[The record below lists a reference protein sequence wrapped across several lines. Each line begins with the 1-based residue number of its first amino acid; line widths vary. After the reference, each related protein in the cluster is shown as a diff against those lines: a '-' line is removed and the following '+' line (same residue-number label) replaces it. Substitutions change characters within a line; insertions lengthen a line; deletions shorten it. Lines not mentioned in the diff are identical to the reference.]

1 MRSIWKTF
9 MAAAFGLLAA
19 TASQAVAEDAPVKVN
34 VAYDGFSMT
43 TAPMQYAL
51 AKGLFKKYGLD
62 VNLVYVE
69 GGSVLTQALVGGSID
84 IAQNGYTP
92 SIAAALAGADVVII
106 GSMAN
111 KLPFQLVVDS
121 SIQNA
126 DQLRGKSIA
135 ISKFGSSTDTAVK
148 FALKSLGL
156 TTNDVNILQLGG
168 EGTRAAAY
176 ESKQVQGLM
185 VQYPR
190 TQEMVDQGSKMLVDV
205 TDIVKDYPNTAY
217 VTTKDFLS
225 EHPDVVKRFF
235 MAMAEGLH
243 GFKANPQDA
252 MKVTSSFLKLQEGP
266 AVEQAFRF
274 YSERVYPSDLRPS
287 IPGIAAV
294 LTELAATLP
303 AATSV
308 KPESLV
314 DTSTLDGLDKDGF
327 FKSLN

>member
-1 MRSIWKTF
+1 
-9 MAAAFGLLAA
+9 MAFTIGLAAA
-19 TASQAVAEDAPVKVN
+19 TASPAMAEDEAVKVN
-34 VAYDGFSMT
+34 VAYDGFTMT

-51 AKGLFKKYGLD
+51 AKGLFKKHGLD

-92 SIAAALAGADVVII
+92 SIAAAVAGADVVII

-111 KLPFQLVVDS
+111 KLPFQLVVDA

-126 DQLRGKSIA
+126 EQLRGKSIA
-135 ISKFGSSTDTAVK
+135 ISKFGSSTDTAAK

-156 TTNDVNILQLGG
+156 TQNDVNILQLGG
-168 EGTRAAAY
+168 EGTRAAAF
-176 ESKQVQGLM
+176 ETKQVQGLM

-190 TQEMVDQGSKMLVDV
+190 TQEMVDEGSKLLVDV

-217 VTTKDFLS
+217 VTSKTYLA
-225 EHPDVVKRFF
+225 EHPDVVKRFL
-235 MAMAEGLH
+235 MAVGEGLR

-252 MKVTSSFLKLQEGP
+252 MEVTSSFLKMKEGP

-274 YSERVYPSDLRPS
+274 YSERVYPADLRPS
-287 IPGIAAV
+287 IPGIATV
-294 LTELAATLP
+294 LTELSNTLP
-303 AATSV
+303 AAASI

-314 DTSTLDGLDKDGF
+314 DTGALDALEKDGF
-327 FKSLN
+327 FETLN